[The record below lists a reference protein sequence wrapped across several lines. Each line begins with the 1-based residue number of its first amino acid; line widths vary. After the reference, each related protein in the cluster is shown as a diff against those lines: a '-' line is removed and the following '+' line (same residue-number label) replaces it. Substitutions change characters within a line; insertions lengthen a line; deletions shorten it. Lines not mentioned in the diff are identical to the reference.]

1 MQPQTQNLITYIT
14 SLNLPPETKKSI
26 LARLQN
32 EELTEELYNEIDT
45 ILQNELAQ
53 ADAQLAELDAQI
65 LEKQGE
71 LQRTKEQNQPQKIAL
86 RDKHRAWLKEI
97 FDEALITGKKLAGD
111 IDQHHET
118 QKVEGQEASEIEAI
132 KAGLLSE

>member
-86 RDKHRAWLKEI
+86 RDKHRA
-97 FDEALITGKKLAGD
+97 
-111 IDQHHET
+111 
-118 QKVEGQEASEIEAI
+118 
-132 KAGLLSE
+132 